1 MVAYLR
7 GVRDY
12 WDAYDGRQDFQLV
25 VDVIRKYTGLK
36 DEALIR
42 RMPPTGQNP
51 NGYLD
56 AANLAS
62 YQDWFAER
70 GLVPQ
75 KVDVRRTLDLSFVEY
90 ANSVLGPYQPVAN
103 PRRPS

>member
-12 WDAYDGRQDFQLV
+12 WDAYDGRGDFQPV
-25 VDVIRKYTGLK
+25 VDALRKYTPLR

-42 RMPPTGQNP
+42 KIPPTGQNP
-51 NGYLD
+51 HGYLD
-56 AANLAS
+56 PAKLAY

-70 GLVPQ
+70 GLVSRKTDIDQ
-75 KVDVRRTLDLSFVEY
+75 ALDQSFLDY
-90 ANSVLGPYQPVAN
+90 ANAVLGPYQPAEN